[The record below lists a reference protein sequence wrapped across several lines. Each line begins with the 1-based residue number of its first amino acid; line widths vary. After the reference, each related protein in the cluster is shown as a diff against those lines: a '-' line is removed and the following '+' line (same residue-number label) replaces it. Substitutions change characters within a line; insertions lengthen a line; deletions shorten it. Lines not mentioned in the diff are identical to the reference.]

1 MNTDGIAGH
10 AVQLGRLSAMLKGGK
25 VPHALLFTG
34 VRGTGKMIIARRFTA
49 ALHCG
54 NSPAPCMKCA
64 ECVRFFGMAH
74 PDHVELV
81 PNEKGVIPIGTEE
94 KREKGT
100 VRGLISRL
108 SVKAIGGKATA
119 IIDGVDSMTE
129 EGQNA
134 ILKLIEEPSGN
145 TFIVMIASTRV
156 RMLPTIISRCLEM
169 RFPELQDVEIR
180 AILESRGVAGKNLD
194 YSVRASGGS
203 VESALALAEAAA
215 WEDIGL
221 LRDGMLSAVAGKA
234 FLLDTADL
242 EKKLGKERLL
252 DCMINVFRDILH
264 LSISNNRNCGETGA
278 DYCEKDI
285 LMIISILCAVR
296 EGLSRNLNIRNA
308 LKGLLYSLR
317 SAGNFENEA
326 FGENVLRM

>member
-10 AVQLGRLSAMLKGGK
+10 AVQLARLSAMLKGGK

-81 PNEKGVIPIGTEE
+81 PNEKGIIPIGSED

-100 VRGLISRL
+100 VRGLLSRL
-108 SVKAIGGKATA
+108 SVKAIGGKTTA
-119 IIDGVDSMTE
+119 IIDGVDSMTD

-134 ILKLIEEPSGN
+134 ILKLIEEPPGN
-145 TFIVMIASTRV
+145 TFIVMIASARG
-156 RMLPTIISRCLEM
+156 RMLPTVISRCLEM
-169 RFPELQDVEIR
+169 RFPELQDYEIR
-180 AILESRGVAGKNLD
+180 TIIGSRGVAGRNLEC
-194 YSVRASGGS
+194 SVRASGGS
-203 VESALALAEAAA
+203 VESALALAEASV
-215 WEDIGL
+215 WDDISL
-221 LRDGMLSAVAGKA
+221 LRDGMLNAVAGKT

-252 DCMINVFRDILH
+252 DCMINVFRDVLH
-264 LSISNNRNCGETGA
+264 NSINNGMNCGETGVE
-278 DYCEKDI
+278 YCANNIET
-285 LMIISILCAVR
+285 IIRILCAVR
-296 EGLSRNLNIRNA
+296 EGLSRNVNIRNA

-317 SAGNFENEA
+317 SAGKIESEA
-326 FGENVLRM
+326 FGDNVLRM